1 MPLVFKALSIE
12 IGTLALFVILTL
24 VEIFGDKKSQNIT
37 LSKLTLLGIGILTL
51 IATQITPTEAPVLN
65 GMLVL
70 DGFSVFMKG
79 FFLVCAFFIVLMSRE
94 FDVYF
99 RSRAGEFYLILVV
112 ALLGALF
119 VASANNF
126 LTLFIAIELTTLSL
140 YILASFLRRN
150 ERSIEAGSKY
160 LLMGIFSSAILLYGI
175 SFIYGVT
182 QSFSFDSMKTYLATT
197 QTLNPLLF
205 LGFFMVISGIGF
217 KIAAFPF
224 QLWAPDV
231 YEGAPTPVVA
241 FLSTISKGMG
251 FAALL
256 RFLFVVADNLNPVW
270 IPLMALLSAATL
282 LYGNLGA
289 LAQLKGSL
297 KRLLGFS
304 SISHAG
310 YLLMGIAAGSKLGVQ
325 AVLYYLP
332 VYALANLAILMSLIL
347 IAKALKNESI
357 PGLRG
362 LATRSP
368 FLAAAIFIS
377 LLSLAG
383 IPPLAGFF
391 AKFLLLQAAIE
402 QNLIWLA
409 LIGALGVVISL
420 FYYLSVVRQIYVEKP
435 ETPDLIIV
443 PTSIRLSL
451 FGILT
456 AIILLGIFQHP
467 LLDLI
472 SQIV

>member
-1 MPLVFKALSIE
+1 MPFVFHALSVE
-12 IGTLALFVILTL
+12 IGTLVLLVVLTL
-24 VEIFGDKKSQNIT
+24 LEIFGSKKANGGII
-37 LSKLTLLGIGILTL
+37 SKLTLLGIAVIFMVCAQLT
-51 IATQITPTEAPVLN
+51 ATAEPVLN
-65 GMLVL
+65 GTFKL
-70 DGFSVFMKG
+70 DGFAIFMKG
-79 FFLVCAFFIVLMSRE
+79 FFLLCTFFIVIMSRE
-94 FDVYF
+94 YDSYF
-99 RSRAGEFYLILVV
+99 KSRAGEFYLILLL
-112 ALLGALF
+112 ALLGSLF
-119 VASANNF
+119 VASANGF

-140 YILASFLRRN
+140 YVLTSFLRSN
-150 ERSIEAGSKY
+150 ERSIEAGVKY
-160 LLMGIFSSAILLYGI
+160 LLMGIFSSALMLYGI

-182 QSFSFDSMKTYLATT
+182 QSFSFDSTRLYLQTT
-197 QTLNPLLF
+197 GQPSVFLY
-205 LGFFMVISGIGF
+205 LGFFLIIAGIGF

-251 FAALL
+251 FAVLL
-256 RFLFVVADNLNPVW
+256 RFLFAVADSLNPIW
-270 IPLMALLSAATL
+270 MPLMALLSAATL

-289 LAQLKGSL
+289 LPQLQGSL

-332 VYALANLAILMSLIL
+332 VYALANLAILMSLVL
-347 IAKALKNESI
+347 ISKTLGSETI
-357 PGLRG
+357 PALRG
-362 LATRSP
+362 LSVRSP
-368 FLAAAIFIS
+368 FLSACLFIA

-391 AKFLLLQAAIE
+391 GKFMLLQAVIE
-402 QNLIWLA
+402 QGMLWLA
-409 LIGALGVVISL
+409 LIGVLGVVISL
-420 FYYLSVVRQIYVEKP
+420 FYYLSVIRQIYVEKP
-435 ETPDLIIV
+435 ETPDMITLPAGV
-443 PTSIRLSL
+443 RVSL
-451 FGILT
+451 FGIMT
-456 AIILLGIFQHP
+456 AIVLLGIFQQP